1 MAMSQKKVGDEND
14 ERAVA
19 ALTRVRPLRNRPR
32 LRGGDGALSIWIDPQ
47 KMPPGFIEDGSA

>member
-19 ALTRVRPLRNRPR
+19 ALTRVRPLRNR
-32 LRGGDGALSIWIDPQ
+32 LRAGDGALSILIDPQ